1 MNKHKF
7 PKLNFRQSSE
17 SGYTILEG
25 LMAILVVSAL
35 ITMVGPVIAF
45 SAGTRVQARRVELAT
60 QAAKTY
66 MNAIRANPY
75 NKNSTINTELVDG
88 ITNIVPPD
96 PAKTP
101 EKTVAESDAPVGVD
115 LTCPNTNAYCTAP
128 AGLYCIDFDNLPA
141 NQPGCTND
149 SLSDMIIQPI
159 RLQGA
164 VDPLTNKD
172 DPNKG
177 YKLAIR
183 VYRANSFTPG
193 IGNNLQT
200 TTPSTNVTNALG
212 NRNAPLVTMSSDI
225 PSETDRFSN
234 FKN

>member
-75 NKNSTINTELVDG
+75 NEDSTINTELVDG
-88 ITNIVPPD
+88 ITSIAAPPATVTGFVA
-96 PAKTP
+96 PA
-101 EKTVAESDAPVGVD
+101 AVD
-115 LTCPNTNAYCTAP
+115 LNCPNTNAYCTAP
-128 AGLYCIDFDNLPA
+128 AGLYCVDFDNLPA
-141 NQPGCTND
+141 NQPGCTNN
-149 SLSDMIIQPI
+149 SLSDMIVQPV
-159 RLQGA
+159 RSGGNPDQ
-164 VDPLTNKD
+164 
-172 DPNKG
+172 PNNG
-177 YKLAIR
+177 YKLGIR

-225 PSETDRFSN
+225 PSQTDRFSN
-234 FKN
+234 FKD

>member
-75 NKNSTINTELVDG
+75 NKNSTIPELVDG
-88 ITNIVPPD
+88 ITNIAVPP
-96 PAKTP
+96 
-101 EKTVAESDAPVGVD
+101 ETVANFGAPVGVD
-115 LTCPNTNAYCTAP
+115 LDCPNTNAYCTAP

-141 NQPGCTND
+141 DNLPANQPGCSNK

-193 IGNNLQT
+193 IGNNLQK

-225 PSETDRFSN
+225 PSQTDRFSN
-234 FKN
+234 FKD

>member
-75 NKNSTINTELVDG
+75 DKNSTINTELVDG
-88 ITNIVPPD
+88 ITNIAVPP
-96 PAKTP
+96 AV
-101 EKTVAESDAPVGVD
+101 TVANFGAPVGVD
-115 LTCPNTNAYCTAP
+115 LNCPNTNAYCTAP
-128 AGLYCIDFDNLPA
+128 AGLYCVDFDNLPA

-193 IGNNLQT
+193 IGNNLQK